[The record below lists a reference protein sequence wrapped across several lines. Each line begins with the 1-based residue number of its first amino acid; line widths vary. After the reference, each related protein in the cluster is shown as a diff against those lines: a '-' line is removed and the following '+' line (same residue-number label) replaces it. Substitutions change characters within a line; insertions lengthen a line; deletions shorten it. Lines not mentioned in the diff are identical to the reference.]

1 MIKISLLRLIVLG
14 CAVPLAAAD
23 APPGWT
29 DLLAGGDLSQW
40 EVVGDGVFHV
50 LSDGT
55 LTGQRDPH
63 LPKSS
68 HDPDQS
74 WLYTKKEFGDFD
86 LHLEYWVRLGG
97 NSGVA
102 IHDQS
107 RARYA
112 HGAEADPNRTPS
124 HLAYEIQIENHADTI
139 HTGAIYRIVNAS
151 VGPQKDFDW
160 NSLDIEVRRDGIR
173 TRVNGV
179 PAAEMKGDPHNVP
192 RGPIGLQL
200 HDRSTVILFR
210 NIRIREVAR

>member
-1 MIKISLLRLIVLG
+1 MTQSAGAIFLLLLSGTALRIT
-14 CAVPLAAAD
+14 AAE
-23 APPGWT
+23 PGWT
-29 DLLAGGDLSQW
+29 DLLANRDLSQW

-63 LPKSS
+63 LPKSA

-74 WLYTKKEFGDFD
+74 WLFTKQEFGDFD

-102 IHDQS
+102 IHDES
-107 RARYA
+107 RARWA
-112 HGAEADPNRTPS
+112 CGPESDPTRTPA
-124 HLAYEIQIENHADTI
+124 HVAYEIQIENHADRI
-139 HTGAIYRIVNAS
+139 HTGSVYQIVDAPL
-151 VGPQKDFDW
+151 GPQKDFDW
-160 NSLDIEVRRDGIR
+160 NSLDIEVRRSGIR
-173 TRVNGV
+173 TQVNGTLT
-179 PAAEMKGDPHNVP
+179 ADMKGDPHHVP

-210 NIRIREVAR
+210 NIRIREVER